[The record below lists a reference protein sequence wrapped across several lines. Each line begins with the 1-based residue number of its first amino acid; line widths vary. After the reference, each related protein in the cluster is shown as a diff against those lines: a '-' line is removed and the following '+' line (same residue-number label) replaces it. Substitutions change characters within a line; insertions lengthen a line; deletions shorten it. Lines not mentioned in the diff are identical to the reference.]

1 MGMMRDERAEWIC
14 GILVLGGAAPPQQG
28 TVGVSNVERHESR
41 EVRECAGVSVTR
53 GCGYPIGTR
62 VPYPVALAGRGV
74 KPVTGGCCTRA
85 TAQRAPPRLQNQI
98 SINRPIVEPL
108 SPAPAQDGK
117 MLRGSRKRL
126 VADKLA

>member
-1 MGMMRDERAEWIC
+1 MRHSRAGRSSTPTTGHSGC
-14 GILVLGGAAPPQQG
+14 FD
-28 TVGVSNVERHESR
+28 VERHESR